1 MDKQGPQR
9 ERSEGSALAEK
20 RMTCFYLVAA
30 LILTLAVRLYLFG
43 NYHTIN
49 NDGVYYIE
57 MARHFWQGQWV
68 EALASYFAPLF
79 PLMIDVIY
87 PLLGEWELAGQF
99 WPFTLGVLMLVP
111 LFGLLRALYGP
122 KVARLALIFYAVSPY
137 LARLSL
143 HVRSEIPY
151 IFFFLLALYMLQ
163 LSVDG
168 RRLLPLFLM
177 GLCSALAYLLR
188 PEGIGLV
195 IVASLF
201 LGFRAWS
208 RKELRKVWL
217 RVATLCL
224 GFALFSFPYPFYLRW
239 DTGNWL
245 ISRKTTVVFSAGIA
259 EYDQAATGIP
269 EKGSGMAGVM
279 AVIAERPILYTKKVA
294 IDTFRSLVVYFEAL
308 HYSYLP
314 FLFVGWFFFFRG
326 RFWEKKDFI
335 LGLCVIFYLLTFAFF
350 TVNRRFAVPLVPLS
364 LGWVSV
370 GYLAISEYF
379 RSQWGEKGRLFSSLL
394 LVFFFAA
401 TLPKTLKAIGR
412 EKLYLR
418 KAGLYLMRKPGNPVI
433 LTNNGRVAFYARGGN
448 RILIKN
454 SNDFP
459 DILAAQ
465 EGDYLALDGKVFD
478 NIEHSLDKYRWLLD
492 REFSNGRGSKLLV
505 LRQAESN

>member
-1 MDKQGPQR
+1 M
-9 ERSEGSALAEK
+9 
-20 RMTCFYLVAA
+20 
-30 LILTLAVRLYLFG
+30 RLYLSG
-43 NYHTIN
+43 NYYTIN
-49 NDGVYYIE
+49 NDGVHYIE
-57 MARHFWQGQWV
+57 VARHFRQGQWV

-163 LSVDG
+163 QSVDG
-168 RRLLPLFLM
+168 KRLLPLFLM

-188 PEGIGLV
+188 PEGMGLV

-201 LGFRAWS
+201 LGYRAWS
-208 RKELRKVWL
+208 RKELSKVWL
-217 RVATLCL
+217 RVTTLCL
-224 GFALFSFPYPFYLRW
+224 GFALLSFPYPFYLRW

-245 ISRKTTVVFSAGIA
+245 MSRKTAVVFSAGIA
-259 EYDQAATGIP
+259 EYDQAAEGVT
-269 EKGSGMAGVM
+269 EKGSGMAGVV

-294 IDTFRSLVVYFEAL
+294 IDTFRSLVVYFEAV

-314 FLFVGWFFFFRG
+314 FLLVGWFFFFRG

-370 GYLAISEYF
+370 GYLAVSEYF
-379 RSQWGEKGRLFSSLL
+379 RSQWGKRGRLFSLLL

-418 KAGLYLMRKPGNPVI
+418 KAGLYLKGKPGNPVI
-433 LTNNGRVAFYARGGN
+433 LTTNGRVAFYADGQN
-448 RILIKN
+448 RVLIKK
-454 SNDFP
+454 SQDLPSLLDLP
-459 DILAAQ
+459 D
-465 EGDYLALDGKVFD
+465 GDYLALDR
-478 NIEHSLDKYRWLLD
+478 ESYRPVQASFKRHGWLLD
-492 REFSNGRGSKLLV
+492 REFSSEGRESLFV
-505 LRQAESN
+505 LRRVRVQ